1 VALKHL
7 PLAKSRLVA
16 TLPPANFF
24 GGNNLRRAQYQIAA
38 LRRLGA
44 AVYEFDTAAIYFSDH
59 PAIERQK
66 DEIQSFNADAVVSTP
81 NASYVVQGGL
91 ITEND
96 SSRNLFLDDLE
107 LPAIL
112 FWDHAL
118 TQPASYLLNPQPAH
132 PSESRAGVISILRAL
147 FCDPRIEHYFPD
159 SGHLRVLDRLG
170 ITSFDDTKWFVQEVS
185 DAFNQTDQT
194 PESIERYDE
203 DVAFFGN
210 LYLATSKAL
219 PYSKD
224 HRLSEVRSRAQAA
237 CSADWSLPAFQAYS
251 DVIAS
256 LDADIKASCRLDL
269 DQSFYWRFIYDEL
282 SRVMNAGHRMNVLQ
296 SCGHT
301 VACYG
306 NFNDPE
312 SSSMLGDRCL
322 MRKALPYDKTLAD
335 AFRNTRVVIDVANA
349 AFINGFSVKPIVCF
363 AAGGFVL
370 TNFKADFVRAFGSVA
385 NEVIYSDAS
394 DLAGKLDYFLLNDRR
409 RRDVSREIQSIARTN
424 YTTMSLFTKTI
435 PRALSRL
442 QKRK

>member
-1 VALKHL
+1 M
-7 PLAKSRLVA
+7 
-16 TLPPANFF
+16 PPANFF
-24 GGNNLRRAQYQIAA
+24 GGNNLKRAQYQIAA

-44 AVYEFDTAAIYFSDH
+44 VVYEFDTTAVYLLDEIAIK
-59 PAIERQK
+59 RQK

-81 NASYVVQGGL
+81 NAGYVVQGGL
-91 ITEND
+91 ITKNA

-132 PSESRAGVISILRAL
+132 PSESHAGAISILRDL

-159 SGHLRVLDRLG
+159 SGHLRALDRFG
-170 ITSFDDTKWFVQEVS
+170 IASFDDARWYVQDVG
-185 DAFNQTDQT
+185 DAFNHKDQSL
-194 PESIERYDE
+194 ESIERYDE

-210 LYLATSKAL
+210 LYLAKSKAL
-219 PYSKD
+219 SYSKD
-224 HRLSEVRSRAQAA
+224 RRLIEIRSGAQAA

-251 DVIAS
+251 DLIAN
-256 LDADIKASCRLDL
+256 LDADTKASCRLDP
-269 DQSFYWRFIYDEL
+269 DQSFYWRFMYDEL
-282 SRVMNAGHRMNVLQ
+282 SRVMNAEYRMSVLQ

-306 NFNDPE
+306 NFNDPD

-394 DLAGKLDYFLLNDRR
+394 DLAGKLDYFLANDRR
-409 RRDVSREIQSIARTN
+409 RRDVSREIQSIAQTN
-424 YTTMSLFTKTI
+424 YTTMSLFAKTI
-435 PRALSRL
+435 PRALSCLRTS
-442 QKRK
+442 K

>member
-1 VALKHL
+1 MTSKNL

-16 TLPPANFF
+16 TLPPAKFF
-24 GGNNLRRAQYQIAA
+24 GGNNLRRAQHQIAA

-44 AVYEFDTAAIYFSDH
+44 AVYEFDTTAVYLSDH
-59 PAIERQK
+59 TAIERQK
-66 DEIQSFNADAVVSTP
+66 DEIRSFNADAVVSTP
-81 NASYVVQGGL
+81 NAGYVVQGGL
-91 ITEND
+91 IFENT

-118 TQPASYLLNPQPAH
+118 TQPASYLLTPQPAQ
-132 PSESRAGVISILRAL
+132 PSESQAGAISVLRAL

-170 ITSFDDTKWFVQEVS
+170 IASFDDTRWYVQEVG
-185 DAFNQTDQT
+185 DAFNQTNQT
-194 PESIERYDE
+194 LESIERYDE

-210 LYLATSKAL
+210 LYLVTSKAL

-224 HRLSEVRSRAQAA
+224 RRLIEVRSGAQTA

-251 DVIAS
+251 DLIAS
-256 LDADIKASCRLDL
+256 LDADTKASCRLDP
-269 DQSFYWRFIYDEL
+269 DQSFYWRFIHDEL
-282 SRVMNAGHRMNVLQ
+282 SRVMNAEHRMNVLQ

-306 NFNDPE
+306 NFNDPD
-312 SSSMLGDRCL
+312 SSNMLGDRCL

-370 TNFKADFVRAFGSVA
+370 TNFKADFVRAFGSIA

-394 DLAGKLDYFLLNDRR
+394 DLASKLDYFLLNDRR
-409 RRDVSREIQSIARTN
+409 RRDVSREIQSIARN
-424 YTTMSLFTKTI
+424 DYTTMSLFAKTI
-435 PRALSRL
+435 PRALSCL
-442 QKRK
+442 RK